1 MKHNGYAGTLTMDLN
16 RLLKVFPGIALT
28 WVCFLVAAC
37 CVRLTEARIGYFW
50 HITDIHL
57 DTYYTTKG
65 DIFRSCWLT
74 EHHSNT
80 ANAKRPGPYGDYMC
94 DSPWSLL
101 ESATQAMKSKQG
113 DNVEFVLWT
122 GDGLSHSAKRM
133 HDTKRLD
140 VLRNITELM
149 SRTFPS
155 QFVFPVLG
163 HEDGSANYE
172 QLGDLWRHWL
182 PLEALQTFEKGGYYT
197 IEQTKSRLRIIA
209 LNTNYMRHDPKYS
222 QSHSSAV
229 KQRPDG
235 SYHYPIGTGGGHYG
249 GDHHSLG
256 KHYHGRDGSSPSSS
270 SGYLYSDRRNGYGG
284 SGNVPDSGLVGHASA
299 LSGSS
304 NHESEKQWE
313 WLEEVLAKSSRNK
326 ETVYIVGHIPP
337 GSDERHIGHTI
348 PFGHSSF
355 TEKNNARYLRLVKRY
370 SSIIQGQFFG
380 HLHSDSFRVVYNE
393 VGKPVSWMMIAPS
406 ISPRRSSESNNPAM
420 RLYKF
425 DTDTGQ
431 VLDYTQ
437 YYLDLE
443 QANLLEE
450 AAWQPEYNLTT
461 YYYGL
466 SEVSA
471 VALHNLADRF
481 NNADDAQ
488 FMKYY
493 RANSVRHATG
503 TCEGVCLLNHYCA
516 ITRLDYRDFRTC
528 LETAAK
534 ALASK
539 NGSPGG
545 PLRGSNTAPMLYRLV
560 AVTTSTLLI
569 QLLLT
574 CGWRPLPAPVACWFS
589 LLADTFINFVS
600 FVASTVAST
609 ASSAIASAA
618 VAATAA
624 AAAAGATATAAAG
637 TATMA
642 DTSSAT
648 AGSFMAFGHAHAG
661 KTALTDLPLVSALS
675 TGGTG
680 VCLRGRCERQQR
692 KDVVQRATMTM
703 MAGDEQWAGMEP
715 SHHRCTV

>member
-28 WVCFLVAAC
+28 WVCFLVATY
-37 CVRLTEARIGYFW
+37 CVKLTDARIGYFW
-50 HITDIHL
+50 HITDLHL

-65 DIFRSCWLT
+65 DIFRSCWLN

-80 ANAKRPGPYGDYMC
+80 ASAKRPGLYGDYMC

-133 HDTKRLD
+133 HETKRLD

-163 HEDGSANYE
+163 HEDGSANFE

-209 LNTNYMRHDPKYS
+209 LNTNYMRHDAKYS

-235 SYHYPIGTGGGHYG
+235 SYHYPAGGHYG
-249 GDHHSLG
+249 DHHMG
-256 KHYHGRDGSSPSSS
+256 KHYHAREGSS
-270 SGYLYSDRRNGYGG
+270 SGYLYSDRRNGY
-284 SGNVPDSGLVGHASA
+284 SSSSNQADSGVGGHASA

-304 NHESEKQWE
+304 SHESEKQWE

-337 GSDERHIGHTI
+337 GSDERHIGQTI

-355 TEKNNARYLRLVKRY
+355 TEKNNVRYLRLVKRY

-406 ISPRRSSESNNPAM
+406 ISPRRSGESNNPAM

-443 QANLLEE
+443 QANKLEE
-450 AAWQPEYNLTT
+450 AVWQPEYNLTT

-466 SEVSA
+466 SEVSSL
-471 VALHNLADRF
+471 ALHNLADRF

-493 RANSVRHATG
+493 RANSVRHATS

-516 ITRLDYRDFRTC
+516 ITRLDYREFRSC

-534 ALASK
+534 AMASK
-539 NGSPGG
+539 NGSPAG
-545 PLRGSNTAPMLYRLV
+545 LFVSTFAFNRLLMTILPV
-560 AVTTSTLLI
+560 LLM
-569 QLLLT
+569 LLLVWSSFWT
-574 CGWRPLPAPVACWFS
+574 VESVPIAAGSVCLGTLQPA
-589 LLADTFINFVS
+589 TFI
-600 FVASTVAST
+600 ASCWHTAAGWMMAIGHAIKMAPSVWIICK
-609 ASSAIASAA
+609 ASS
-618 VAATAA
+618 V
-624 AAAAGATATAAAG
+624 
-637 TATMA
+637 
-642 DTSSAT
+642 
-648 AGSFMAFGHAHAG
+648 
-661 KTALTDLPLVSALS
+661 LLVSTFSCFFVCLS
-675 TGGTG
+675 QRHGGTI
-680 VCLRGRCERQQR
+680 VSCRMKRKLRASSKPERVECARKEFHCE
-692 KDVVQRATMTM
+692 V
-703 MAGDEQWAGMEP
+703 DEN
-715 SHHRCTV
+715 

>member
-1 MKHNGYAGTLTMDLN
+1 M
-16 RLLKVFPGIALT
+16 
-28 WVCFLVAAC
+28 
-37 CVRLTEARIGYFW
+37 
-50 HITDIHL
+50 
-57 DTYYTTKG
+57 
-65 DIFRSCWLT
+65 
-74 EHHSNT
+74 
-80 ANAKRPGPYGDYMC
+80 
-94 DSPWSLL
+94 
-101 ESATQAMKSKQG
+101 
-113 DNVEFVLWT
+113 
-122 GDGLSHSAKRM
+122 
-133 HDTKRLD
+133 
-140 VLRNITELM
+140 
-149 SRTFPS
+149 
-155 QFVFPVLG
+155 
-163 HEDGSANYE
+163 
-172 QLGDLWRHWL
+172 
-182 PLEALQTFEKGGYYT
+182 
-197 IEQTKSRLRIIA
+197 
-209 LNTNYMRHDPKYS
+209 
-222 QSHSSAV
+222 
-229 KQRPDG
+229 
-235 SYHYPIGTGGGHYG
+235 
-249 GDHHSLG
+249 
-256 KHYHGRDGSSPSSS
+256 
-270 SGYLYSDRRNGYGG
+270 
-284 SGNVPDSGLVGHASA
+284 GN
-299 LSGSS
+299 
-304 NHESEKQWE
+304 K
-313 WLEEVLAKSSRNK
+313 
-326 ETVYIVGHIPP
+326 VYIVGHIPP

-589 LLADTFINFVS
+589 LLADTFINFLLLLLLLLVLLLQLLL
-600 FVASTVAST
+600 
-609 ASSAIASAA
+609 
-618 VAATAA
+618 
-624 AAAAGATATAAAG
+624 
-637 TATMA
+637 
-642 DTSSAT
+642 
-648 AGSFMAFGHAHAG
+648 
-661 KTALTDLPLVSALS
+661 ALPRWLILRVPPPGVLWRLVTL
-675 TGGTG
+675 TP
-680 VCLRGRCERQQR
+680 GRRL
-692 KDVVQRATMTM
+692 
-703 MAGDEQWAGMEP
+703 
-715 SHHRCTV
+715 